1 MDNFTPEELSS
12 SAATAFKAATVA
24 VMAHA
29 GECFTTMVKVLSDKY
44 GHPVEEMI
52 AAVQGDERWQAMV
65 LGPILE
71 KLTLVEGTAVASS
84 VKHTEAQ
91 PKKVVKK
98 VIKKRAPKKVDVT
111 PEPEAEAGAT
121 IEEKE

>member
-12 SAATAFKAATVA
+12 SAASAFKAATVA

-29 GECFTTMVKVLSDKY
+29 GECFTTMVKVLSEKY

-52 AAVQGDERWQAMV
+52 AAVQGDERWQSMV

-71 KLTLVEGTAVASS
+71 KLTVVEPVVPA
-84 VKHTEAQ
+84 EA
-91 PKKVVKK
+91 KKVVKK
-98 VIKKRAPKKVDVT
+98 IIKKRATAAAAKKAVT
-111 PEPEAEAGAT
+111 EGQE
-121 IEEKE
+121 

>member
-12 SAATAFKAATVA
+12 SAASAFKAATVA

-29 GECFTTMVKVLSDKY
+29 GECFTTMVKVLSEKY

-52 AAVQGDERWQAMV
+52 AAVQGDERWQRIV

-71 KLTLVEGTAVASS
+71 KLTVVEPVA
-84 VKHTEAQ
+84 HAEA
-91 PKKVVKK
+91 KKVVKK
-98 VIKKRAPKKVDVT
+98 IIKKRTTVAKKPAGELRG
-111 PEPEAEAGAT
+111 PEGQE
-121 IEEKE
+121 